1 LVDDCVDV
9 GLGHAVVW
17 ATDFGNDLFGSMF
30 AWYSRRGLNE
40 VGFHHHRIPLRRSTV
55 VFS

>member
-1 LVDDCVDV
+1 MT
-9 GLGHAVVW
+9 A
-17 ATDFGNDLFGSMF
+17 SMSAWGTRSYGQPILAMICLAACF